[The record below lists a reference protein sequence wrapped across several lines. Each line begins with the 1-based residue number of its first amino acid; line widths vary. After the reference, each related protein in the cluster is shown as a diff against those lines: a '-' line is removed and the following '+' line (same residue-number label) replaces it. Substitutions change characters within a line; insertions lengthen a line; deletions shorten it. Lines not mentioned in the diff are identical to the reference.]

1 MRGATFAATSAAW
14 SSEFQPTLPLRGT
27 TSRPDKRNLADAGFN
42 PRSPCGERRQTSSEC
57 AYLPCFNPRSPC
69 GERHPR
75 RVACRT
81 RRARFNPRSPC
92 GERRRT
98 RRWPCARPRCFNP
111 RSPCGE
117 RRTNTAQVD
126 SHSQLQ
132 PTLPLR
138 GATYQGLS
146 YSEIC
151 AFQPTLPL
159 RGATCPSRQ
168 PPNRPPSVSTHAP
181 LAGSDEHGESVVTY
195 VAQFQPTLPLRGATS
210 EAVCDFGDLFSF
222 NPRSPCGERREQ
234 AGIEARTRSV
244 STHAPLAGSDGSR
257 SDRRTRHPRFNPR
270 SPCGERRERAP
281 VHLELVGV
289 STHAP
294 LAGSDQ
300 VESRE
305 LHGHRVSTHA
315 PLAGSDQTSYSV
327 AASSDKFQPTL
338 PLRGAT

>member
-1 MRGATFAATSAAW
+1 MRTS
-14 SSEFQPTLPLRGT
+14 SVFQPTLPLRGAT
-27 TSRPDKRNLADAGFN
+27 HEHGPGGQPQPASTHAPLAGSDVPRVELFRDLRVSTHAPLAGSDMPITSAAQP
-42 PRSPCGERRQTSSEC
+42 SP
-57 AYLPCFNPRSPC
+57 F
-69 GERHPR
+69 
-75 RVACRT
+75 
-81 RRARFNPRSPC
+81 
-92 GERRRT
+92 
-98 RRWPCARPRCFNP
+98 CFNP

-117 RRTNTAQVD
+117 RRARRERR
-126 SHSQLQ
+126 H
-132 PTLPLR
+132 LR
-138 GATYQGLS
+138 G
-146 YSEIC
+146 
-151 AFQPTLPL
+151 P
-159 RGATCPSRQ
+159 
-168 PPNRPPSVSTHAP
+168 
-181 LAGSDEHGESVVTY
+181 
-195 VAQFQPTLPLRGATS
+195 
-210 EAVCDFGDLFSF
+210 
-222 NPRSPCGERREQ
+222 
-234 AGIEARTRSV
+234 V

>member
-1 MRGATFAATSAAW
+1 MRTS
-14 SSEFQPTLPLRGT
+14 SVFQPTLPLRGAT
-27 TSRPDKRNLADAGFN
+27 HEHGPGGQPQPASTHAPLAGSDVPRVELFRDLRVSTHAPLAGSDMPITSAAQP
-42 PRSPCGERRQTSSEC
+42 SP
-57 AYLPCFNPRSPC
+57 F
-69 GERHPR
+69 
-75 RVACRT
+75 
-81 RRARFNPRSPC
+81 
-92 GERRRT
+92 
-98 RRWPCARPRCFNP
+98 CFNP

-117 RRTNTAQVD
+117 RRARRERR
-126 SHSQLQ
+126 H
-132 PTLPLR
+132 LR
-138 GATYQGLS
+138 G
-146 YSEIC
+146 
-151 AFQPTLPL
+151 P
-159 RGATCPSRQ
+159 
-168 PPNRPPSVSTHAP
+168 VSTHAP
-181 LAGSDEHGESVVTY
+181 LAGSDERGSLRLMRLV
-195 VAQFQPTLPLRGATS
+195 QFQPTLPLRGATRAS
-210 EAVCDFGDLFSF
+210 RHRSPHPQCF
-222 NPRSPCGERREQ
+222 NPRSPCGERRHQQEVPRHP
-234 AGIEARTRSV
+234 GVV

-338 PLRGAT
+338 PLRGATFLTAIRNAPSRSFNPRSPCGERQLKTSCASSTTSFNPRSPCGERRCTRCPVGCRRPCFNPRSPCGERPMW

>member
-1 MRGATFAATSAAW
+1 MPRIRRLFQPPLPLRGATPDEFYVRCLGW
-14 SSEFQPTLPLRGT
+14 FQPTLPLRGT

-210 EAVCDFGDLFSF
+210 EAVCDLCDLFSF

-244 STHAPLAGSDGSR
+244 STHAPLAGSDATSKK
-257 SDRRTRHPRFNPR
+257 F
-270 SPCGERRERAP
+270 RAI
-281 VHLELVGV
+281 LESFQPTL
-289 STHAP
+289 P
-294 LAGSDQ
+294 LRGATEAGRIEGLDI
-300 VESRE
+300 
-305 LHGHRVSTHA
+305 RVSTHA

>member
-159 RGATCPSRQ
+159 RGATRASRHRSPHPQ
-168 PPNRPPSVSTHAP
+168 
-181 LAGSDEHGESVVTY
+181 
-195 VAQFQPTLPLRGATS
+195 
-210 EAVCDFGDLFSF
+210 CF
-222 NPRSPCGERREQ
+222 NPRSPCGERRHQQEVPRHP
-234 AGIEARTRSV
+234 GVV

>member
-1 MRGATFAATSAAW
+1 MEAAHLVLRVSTHAPLAGSDLTSGQTK
-14 SSEFQPTLPLRGT
+14 SCGC
-27 TSRPDKRNLADAGFN
+27 GF
-42 PRSPCGERRQTSSEC
+42 
-57 AYLPCFNPRSPC
+57 
-69 GERHPR
+69 
-75 RVACRT
+75 
-81 RRARFNPRSPC
+81 
-92 GERRRT
+92 
-98 RRWPCARPRCFNP
+98 
-111 RSPCGE
+111 
-117 RRTNTAQVD
+117 
-126 SHSQLQ
+126 Q

-138 GATYQGLS
+138 GATPKNS
-146 YSEIC
+146 AS
-151 AFQPTLPL
+151 ARAFSFQPTLPL

-195 VAQFQPTLPLRGATS
+195 VAQFQPTLPLRGVTWKRLS
-210 EAVCDFGDLFSF
+210 KLFSVQRFQPTLPLRGATRASRHRSPHPQCF
-222 NPRSPCGERREQ
+222 NPRSPCGERRHQQEVPRHP
-234 AGIEARTRSV
+234 GVV

-300 VESRE
+300 VERRE

-338 PLRGAT
+338 PLRRATVTRFRWPPRT